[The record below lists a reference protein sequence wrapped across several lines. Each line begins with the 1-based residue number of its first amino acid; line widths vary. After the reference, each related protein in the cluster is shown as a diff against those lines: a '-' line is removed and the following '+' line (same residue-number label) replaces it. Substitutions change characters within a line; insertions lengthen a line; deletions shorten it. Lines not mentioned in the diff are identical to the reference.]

1 METKTIYQN
10 KFTEYEER
18 TALSVLLGL
27 RMKFAKQLNEP
38 MTYTSKELH
47 SMIDFLL
54 KQVKK
59 RKINSVDLEYAINPP
74 KLPDD
79 EVWGVIN
86 KAIEKSRNKRYN
98 WNLILNGNTLTKEI
112 QLLMKSGKNVNEAY
126 KHLATDPRIKR
137 FIADFPFEQENLLNV
152 LEISVHARYGEH
164 NSAKRTLEEE

>member
-27 RMKFAKQLNEP
+27 RMKFAKQLTEP

-47 SMIDFLL
+47 EMISYLL

-126 KHLATDPRIKR
+126 KSLATDSRIKR

>member
-59 RKINSVDLEYAINPP
+59 RKINSVDLEYAVNPP
-74 KLPDD
+74 KLPND

-126 KHLATDPRIKR
+126 KSLVTDPRIKR